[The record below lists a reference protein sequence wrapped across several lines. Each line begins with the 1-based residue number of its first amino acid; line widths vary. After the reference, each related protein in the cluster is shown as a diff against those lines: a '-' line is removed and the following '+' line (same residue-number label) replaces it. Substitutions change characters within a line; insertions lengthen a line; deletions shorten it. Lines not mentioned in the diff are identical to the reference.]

1 MSATPRTIR
10 TTLAEMTLE
19 RRGLVMQRF
28 HGGAKLDRAGFE
40 ENRVRRHELVG
51 KEPHVL
57 LTILP
62 KGLDFELDVAT
73 NDHFG
78 PEREEGLLRALA
90 VVVEDNLTETI
101 VRLAFG
107 YFPPT
112 FPVEVFTSEQDAR
125 TWLEGH
131 VPTFP

>member
-1 MSATPRTIR
+1 MSALPRTIR
-10 TTLAEMTLE
+10 TALAVMTLE
-19 RRGLVMQRF
+19 RPGLVVQHFRE
-28 HGGAKLDRAGFE
+28 GVRLDRAGFE
-40 ENRVRRHELVG
+40 ENRVMRHDLAG

-57 LTILP
+57 LTRFP

-73 NDHFG
+73 KDHFG

-112 FPVEVFTSEQDAR
+112 FPVEVFTSEQEAR
-125 TWLEGH
+125 TWLDGR
-131 VPTFP
+131 VPTAP